1 MSAEDFIDTN
11 VFIYHLD
18 ASDSRK
24 QAIAERIIRQAL
36 TGGNACISYQVIQ
49 EFLNVSTRKFAQ
61 PLTAPEAKRYL
72 DTALAPLCEVFPS
85 VALYGEALG
94 ISSRWGLSFYDSLIV
109 AGAAEAGCELLL
121 TEDLQDGQRIRDLQ
135 IVNPFAHPELMP

>member
-1 MSAEDFIDTN
+1 MPGRYFLDTN
-11 VFIYHLD
+11 VFIY
-18 ASDSRK
+18 SFDSSAPDK
-24 QAIAERIIRQAL
+24 QARARGLIGAAQAD
-36 TGGNACISYQVIQ
+36 GRGVISYQVVQ
-49 EFLNVSTRKFAQ
+49 EFLNVSTRRFAQ

-94 ISSRWGLSFYDSLIV
+94 ISGRWGFSFYDSLII